1 MIRSNAHKYSL
12 SAMCEV
18 LQIPRSSYFYQV
30 KKRED
35 DQRQAEEADVQ
46 ERLCTI
52 FMQSRTNHETRKIK

>member
-1 MIRSNAHKYSL
+1 
-12 SAMCEV
+12 MCEV